1 MAETHFQLLGF
12 CSAPFASFLLAAF
25 TSLYGFY
32 GARTSQGLACIRGKQ
47 SGPDISDGGGAAPN
61 GAAQVLPSGTLT
73 FAEAVVASAS
83 AGAPAQNQGG
93 DPRRFPRQRHR
104 RCSRPAKLAWA
115 AARRQRG
122 PANMKLIAKLIN
134 WGTRALRWRFGRLNE
149 L

>member
-25 TSLYGFY
+25 TPLYGFY

-47 SGPDISDGGGAAPN
+47 SGPDISDGGGTASCGAAP
-61 GAAQVLPSGTLT
+61 VLPSGTLT
-73 FAEAVVASAS
+73 FAEAVFASAS
-83 AGAPAQNQGG
+83 ASAPAQNQGD
-93 DPRRFPRQRHR
+93 DPRHFPRQRHR